1 MKLNAIF
8 KKQFYRYYYYK
19 IKRERPLDY
28 IFFDWKT
35 FFVLLSIFLL
45 GVFLFF
51 PYKINI
57 SIPIVSSQIY
67 ILESLRYTVSIFIAI
82 TFSFIILSFNVFNK
96 YFGRY
101 VFLDF
106 FKSKSVQ
113 VCITLLVSTLILLI
127 YSTSFLKESAQSNS
141 FTDFLYIFS
150 IIISLVSF
158 FSIFPF
164 FINVLRNSQ
173 SRKNII
179 HLFEKIDNKW
189 AENEFVSEIED
200 DKISF
205 YQKDPINIIN
215 EIGLT
220 SIKEFDNITLEI
232 ITSSTI
238 SHFKKIAE
246 IKDDKSL
253 INIKSLYYKFNE
265 LLSNLYQLSIK
276 EKNEIHSR
284 RIVRSRIEIEEIV
297 LENIDKK
304 NFKEFTDHGNKYR
317 HWDLNF
323 TVENFFKKAIQF
335 NEDEICAD
343 VIQNYSS
350 FIEKSIV
357 KLYPKNINYS
367 KDQHFEVATKSDS
380 IFEPLRIISNLSEII
395 LLHKKMQLFE
405 HVFTTFY
412 VVEQTILKI
421 DTTDT
426 TKCFLFN
433 VVLNYKRDT
442 FSLYINSSEVNYIE
456 SSFFPF
462 QHPIFTYEKTKCSI
476 PYFGLLN
483 SLDTLFAIDK
493 LNNIILNKV
502 KAEMLHLLKI
512 DDKPNKLMFRAIEK
526 FEEISSRIKD
536 SDSFYKKDIYLRLLE
551 NLRIVHSVATKES
564 SDTELIER
572 LSTSIKKYS
581 NSEKF
586 TNDLKDRGHISDERI
601 I

>member
-1 MKLNAIF
+1 MKFNEIF
-8 KKQFYRYYYYK
+8 KKRFIFYYYYK
-19 IKRERPLDY
+19 IKREKPLEY

-45 GVFLFF
+45 GVILFF
-51 PYKINI
+51 PNKIGI
-57 SIPIVSSQIY
+57 SIPTVSSQIY
-67 ILESLRYTVSIFIAI
+67 ILESLRYTVSIFLAI
-82 TFSFIILSFNVFNK
+82 TFSFIILSFNIFNR

-101 VFLDF
+101 AFLDF
-106 FKSKSVQ
+106 FKSRSIQ

-127 YSTSFLKESAQSNS
+127 YSISFLKESEQCNS
-141 FTDFLYIFS
+141 FTNFLYIFS
-150 IIISLVSF
+150 ILISVVSF

-164 FINVLRNSQ
+164 LINVLRHSQ

-179 HLFEKIDNKW
+179 HLFEKIDDKW

-232 ITSSTI
+232 ITSSI
-238 SHFKKIAE
+238 VSHFKKITE

-253 INIKSLYYKFNE
+253 INIRKLYYKFNE

-276 EKNEIHSR
+276 EKNEIQSR

-297 LENIDKK
+297 LENIDKP
-304 NFKEFTDHGNKYR
+304 NFKELTDYDNKYK

-323 TVENFFKKAIQF
+323 ATENYFKKAIQF

-357 KLYPKNINYS
+357 KLYPQNINYS

-380 IFEPLRIISNLSEII
+380 IFEPLRIISNLSKII
-395 LLHKKMQLFE
+395 LLHKKMHLFQ

-412 VVEQTILKI
+412 VVEETILKI

-426 TKCFLFN
+426 TKCFLLN
-433 VVLNYKRDT
+433 VVLNYKKDT
-442 FSLYINSSEVNYIE
+442 FSLYANSSEVNYIE

-462 QHPIFTYEKTKCSI
+462 QHPTFTYEKIKCSI
-476 PYFGLLN
+476 PFLGLLN

-493 LNNIILNKV
+493 LNNIVLNKV

-512 DDKPNKLMFRAIEK
+512 KEKPNKLMFRAIEK
-526 FEEISSRIKD
+526 FEEISSRITD
-536 SDSFYKKDIYLRLLE
+536 TDGLYKKDIYLRLLE
-551 NLRIVHSVATKES
+551 NLRIVHSVAKQES
-564 SDTELIER
+564 SDDEIIER
-572 LSTSIKKYS
+572 LSRSIEKYS

-586 TNDLKDRGHISDERI
+586 TNDLKDKGYISDERI